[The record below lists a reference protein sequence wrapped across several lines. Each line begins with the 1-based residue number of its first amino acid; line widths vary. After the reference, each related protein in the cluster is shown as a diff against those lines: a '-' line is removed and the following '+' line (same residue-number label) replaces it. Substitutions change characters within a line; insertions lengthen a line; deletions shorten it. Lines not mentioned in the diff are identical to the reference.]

1 MERLNDEGQ
10 WIVLMGF
17 MVCVGIFFLAI
28 IIAQS
33 TVVGQTTSEAVLE
46 FPKTEIQDMRSEVIE
61 IAKNWD
67 ETKPGYHYSHG
78 QKADLMED
86 LVTISMA
93 RKNAVVGCA
102 ITPQA
107 VTDSNNDYTQIIIHF
122 NNGVTEYD
130 ETFLLSRP
138 K

>member
-1 MERLNDEGQ
+1 MERLNDDGQ

-17 MVCVGIFFLAI
+17 MVCIGIFFLAI
-28 IIAQS
+28 IITQS

-46 FPKTEIQDMRSEVIE
+46 FPKTEIQDMRSEVVE
-61 IAKNWD
+61 LAKNWD
-67 ETKPGYHYSHG
+67 QTKPGAYTNAT
-78 QKADLMED
+78 KAELLDD
-86 LVTISMA
+86 LVTISIA
-93 RKNAVVGCA
+93 RKNAVVECS
-102 ITPQA
+102 ITPRK
-107 VTDSNNDYTQIIIHF
+107 VSDSYNDYTQIILHF

>member
-17 MVCVGIFFLAI
+17 LVCIGIFFLAI
-28 IIAQS
+28 IITQS

-46 FPKTEIQDMRSEVIE
+46 FPKTEIQDMRSEVME

-67 ETKPGYHYSHG
+67 ETKPGHYQAG
-78 QKADLMED
+78 KKIALMDD

-93 RKNAVVGCA
+93 RKNAVVECS

-107 VTDSNNDYTQIIIHF
+107 VSDAYNDYTRIVLHF

>member
-28 IIAQS
+28 IITQS

-46 FPKTEIQDMRSEVIE
+46 FPKTEIQDTRSEIID
-61 IAKNWD
+61 IAKDWEAYDFGKKKNLMD
-67 ETKPGYHYSHG
+67 
-78 QKADLMED
+78 DLK
-86 LVTISMA
+86 VISMA
-93 RKNAVVGCA
+93 RKNAVVECSIMPG
-102 ITPQA
+102 A
-107 VTDSNNDYTQIIIHF
+107 VNDSYYNYTRIIIHY

-138 K
+138 N

>member
-17 MVCVGIFFLAI
+17 MVCIGIFFLAI
-28 IIAQS
+28 IITQS

-46 FPKTEIQDMRSEVIE
+46 FPKTEIQDMRSEMID
-61 IAKNWD
+61 IAKEW
-67 ETKPGYHYSHG
+67 EGYG
-78 QKADLMED
+78 DQEKADVMDD
-86 LVTISMA
+86 LVTLSMA
-93 RKNAVVGCA
+93 RKNAVVEYIPNYTFQPG
-102 ITPQA
+102 A
-107 VTDSNNDYTQIIIHF
+107 VPDFYNDYTRIIIHF

-138 K
+138 KSP